1 VIGIP
6 QRFLLAVGAAL
17 LAPGAPALAQH
28 SGGSGVVSIS
38 SGVFTTA
45 QAKRGSEVYAL
56 KCRSCHTPETH
67 TGVIF
72 NTWWGGKLVSD
83 LFEYV
88 QERMP
93 KNEPG
98 SLTPEESADVIAY
111 IFRMNKL
118 PTGTEELST
127 DVTALRKIRIEKVQ

>member
-1 VIGIP
+1 
-6 QRFLLAVGAAL
+6 
-17 LAPGAPALAQH
+17 
-28 SGGSGVVSIS
+28 
-38 SGVFTTA
+38 
-45 QAKRGSEVYAL
+45 VYAL

-72 NTWWGGKLVSD
+72 DTWWGGKLVAD

-98 SLTPEESADVIAY
+98 SLLPEEAADVIAY
-111 IFRMNKL
+111 IFRMNRL
-118 PTGTEELST
+118 ATGTEELST
-127 DVTALRKIRIEKVQ
+127 DIAVLRQIRIEKAK

>member
-1 VIGIP
+1 MVV
-6 QRFLLAVGAAL
+6 RLAFGAAAFL
-17 LAPGAPALAQH
+17 MMHPGSSSAQH
-28 SGGSGVVSIS
+28 TGSDLRSVS
-38 SGVFTTA
+38 SGVYTTA
-45 QAKRGSEVYAL
+45 QANRGRDVYAL

-72 NTWWGGKLVSD
+72 DTWWGGKLVAD

-98 SLTPEESADVIAY
+98 SLLPEEVADVIAY
-111 IFRMNKL
+111 IFRMNRL
-118 PTGTEELST
+118 ATGNEELTT
-127 DVTALRKIRIEKVQ
+127 DVAELRKIRIEKAK

>member
-1 VIGIP
+1 M
-6 QRFLLAVGAAL
+6 VGAAL
-17 LAPGAPALAQH
+17 IAPGATASAQH
-28 SGGSGVVSIS
+28 SGGSGVLSVR
-38 SGVFTTA
+38 SGVYTTVQA
-45 QAKRGSEVYAL
+45 QRGSDVYAL

-72 NTWWGGKLVSD
+72 DTWWGGKFVSD

-98 SLTPEESADVIAY
+98 SLTPEESSDVIAY
-111 IFRMNKL
+111 ILRMNKL

-127 DVTALRKIRIEKVQ
+127 DVSALRKIRIDKAK